1 MENNNIICGITP
13 ENILRLKAD
22 EIFIYGSNLA
32 GRHGAGAARLAMEK
46 FGAIYGIGE
55 GLQGNSYAL
64 PTKDKF
70 ISTLPLSEIEK
81 HIDTLYDCILKHPH
95 KHFLITKIGCG
106 LANLNIFQVAPMFK
120 KFISLSNC
128 SLPKEFIEINSK

>member
-1 MENNNIICGITP
+1 
-13 ENILRLKAD
+13 
-22 EIFIYGSNLA
+22 
-32 GRHGAGAARLAMEK
+32 MEK
-46 FGAIYGIGE
+46 VKLEEFNHWWINKKVDAE
-55 GLQGNSYAL
+55 LAL
-64 PTKDKF
+64 PFKRD
-70 ISTLPLSEIEK
+70 IYAEIEK